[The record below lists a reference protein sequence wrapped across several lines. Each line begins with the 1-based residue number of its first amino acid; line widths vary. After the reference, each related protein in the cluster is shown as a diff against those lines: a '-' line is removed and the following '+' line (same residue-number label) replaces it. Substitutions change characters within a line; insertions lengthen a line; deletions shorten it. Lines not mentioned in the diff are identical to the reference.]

1 MNAPRAPGVRHSAD
15 AQAPA
20 HDAGRTHETRTHM
33 KRRQFIKSTALIG
46 ASTLILP
53 RTQLFGA
60 EAPSNKLNI
69 ALIGTWGRGAA
80 HFSTISAENVVALC
94 DVDENHLASAAKK
107 FPKAKTY
114 VDWRKM
120 YEQKDIN
127 AVVICTADHTHAHCA
142 NWAMNRGWHVYLEKP
157 LANSVEEARV
167 VRANFLKNKGKIA
180 TQVGTQR
187 HEHENFNRIRELI
200 LDGAI
205 GKLEACSAW
214 GNRQI
219 PKPGYLPAA
228 GEPPSHLHYD
238 LWIGPSPYHPYNP
251 GYFSGGP
258 GANCLQWNMYW
269 DFGNG
274 QIGDMGSH
282 TIDLAWNAMDVTLPI
297 VAEAK
302 GEPYNP
308 QVAPV
313 RAEFHMTMPKNGNV
327 DGPVKVSWYQGGA
340 MPESP
345 DRAIDLKKIDH
356 GAMWEGDKG
365 TIVGDFRTRL
375 IYPLKNAGFD
385 YYKPRKKADQ
395 LPPLGNFQKQWVNA
409 AKGNLKTSCDFE
421 YSANYIESVLVGMI
435 AYKVGR
441 KIQYNPE
448 KGEVVGDAEANAFV
462 KKTYRDGWPLNG

>member
-1 MNAPRAPGVRHSAD
+1 MRHVRPVSDIVPTHRRQLMTLD
-15 AQAPA
+15 E
-20 HDAGRTHETRTHM
+20 THETRRHM

-53 RTQLFGA
+53 RTRLFGA
-60 EAPSNKLNI
+60 DAPSNKLNI

-107 FPKAKTY
+107 FPNAKTY

-167 VRANFLKNKGKIA
+167 VRANFLKNKSKIA

-297 VAEAK
+297 AAEAK

-365 TIVGDFRTRL
+365 TIVGDFRTRM
-375 IYPLKNAGFD
+375 IFPLKNAGFD
-385 YYKPRKKADQ
+385 YYRPRKKEDQ

>member
-1 MNAPRAPGVRHSAD
+1 
-15 AQAPA
+15 
-20 HDAGRTHETRTHM
+20 M

-53 RTQLFGA
+53 RTRLFGA
-60 EAPSNKLNI
+60 DAPSNKLNI

-107 FPKAKTY
+107 FPNAKTY

-167 VRANFLKNKGKIA
+167 VRANFLKNKSKIA

-297 VAEAK
+297 AAEAK

-375 IYPLKNAGFD
+375 IYPFKNSGFD
-385 YYKPRKKADQ
+385 YYRPRKKEDQ

>member
-1 MNAPRAPGVRHSAD
+1 
-15 AQAPA
+15 
-20 HDAGRTHETRTHM
+20 M

-167 VRANFLKNKGKIA
+167 VRANFLKNKSKIA

>member
-1 MNAPRAPGVRHSAD
+1 
-15 AQAPA
+15 
-20 HDAGRTHETRTHM
+20 M